1 MKWLIYRNDYLTV
14 YNNMEQKSMWCVN
27 IYANPE
33 KKVFFTD
40 LDIYYLLK
48 KQKILRLFALFLF
61 LQRFM
66 ENLCTTH
73 PTVVAFIVRNIIS
86 LNEIFSIFPL
96 AEVIRPVV
104 YLNMSLNIKDSVLYD
119 RNFILCFNSF
129 DTVYVSRSIKLYLCL
144 GDS

>member
-1 MKWLIYRNDYLTV
+1 
-14 YNNMEQKSMWCVN
+14 
-27 IYANPE
+27 
-33 KKVFFTD
+33 
-40 LDIYYLLK
+40 
-48 KQKILRLFALFLF
+48 
-61 LQRFM
+61 M

-129 DTVYVSRSIKLYLCL
+129 DAVYVSRSIKLYLCL